1 MTIEDL
7 LSEQPFYKAPKERQ
21 KNNKLTNQE
30 LLQVLPF
37 YDSVGI
43 TKKDRAFRN
52 YVSTYSLEI
61 MDRESLMDILDLRRI
76 SINELF
82 TDLLRERR
90 GFKYFLT
97 ARVTLKK
104 RQGNNFIINRP
115 YYNSKIKTVINN
127 RYFIEDSFEELIN
140 KID

>member
-1 MTIEDL
+1 MIKKK
-7 LSEQPFYKAPKERQ
+7 S
-21 KNNKLTNQE
+21 KLTNQE

-43 TKKDRAFRN
+43 TKKDRALRN
-52 YVSTYSLEI
+52 YVSTYDVEI
-61 MDRESLMDILDLRRI
+61 MDRESLMDTLDLSRT

-82 TDLLRERR
+82 TDLLRERK

-104 RQGNNFIINRP
+104 HQGNNFIINRP
-115 YYNSKIKTVINN
+115 YFNSKIKTVIND
-127 RYFIEDSFEELIN
+127 RYFIEDSFQELIN
-140 KID
+140 KIDQ